1 MDVLE
6 PTEQERRLYYVG
18 LPSSPRLVARSGT
31 EPWTLRLDGWSC
43 YVEKTLRPV
52 GEHPIVGKWN
62 DDFPTSLR
70 GQAVSLVEQRGLHWH
85 AIDALRIGYHDVR
98 DAPVVVFISVEP
110 GSLSWREGRDVATQF
125 RLLLTSHQLP
135 DVQCEIKES
144 RLVKLAAPRVLRLP
158 SDDGTSPHTP
168 EMSLISDCVGSV
180 ISPSDMPTL
189 EGTSCLYLCDG
200 RTHATYALTCRHVCF
215 GVGAGAMDPGDL
227 VELLP
232 STAPSQSFGWM
243 PKKMIQ
249 PGTTTFNKTLSALKA
264 SKEDYQAKVQ
274 KFQERASMV
283 DDDRL
288 PGLIQYYQSLLA
300 NTTPVLAKFQAR
312 TEPSS
317 RTFGQVAYFR
327 GYAIRRHGELSDW
340 SLVRLDPDRY
350 KRTLSGL
357 ENRVFVGTGFST
369 LGLDQPR
376 LPDPDGTCRLQG
388 LLGITVPRTEGST
401 YYSMPTGI
409 VAKRGAGSGLT
420 FGMYNEAKSVLRTTT
435 GANSTPFIAIEWCVV
450 SYPQKRD
457 SAFSKPGDSGA
468 CIWDTV
474 ERRIAGMVTSGLGRD
489 AVLECGDFN
498 LEMAVDVTYSTPM
511 EWLLEDMAACGL
523 QLDVL

>member
-1 MDVLE
+1 M
-6 PTEQERRLYYVG
+6 ERR
-18 LPSSPRLVARSGT
+18 
-31 EPWTLRLDGWSC
+31 
-43 YVEKTLRPV
+43 
-52 GEHPIVGKWN
+52 
-62 DDFPTSLR
+62 FPNLTP
-70 GQAVSLVEQRGLHWH
+70 
-85 AIDALRIGYHDVR
+85 RIGYHDVR

-189 EGTSCLYLCDG
+189 EGTSCLYLRDG

-327 GYAIRRHGELSDW
+327 G
-340 SLVRLDPDRY
+340 P
-350 KRTLSGL
+350 LSGL

-420 FGMYNEAKSVLRTTT
+420 F
-435 GANSTPFIAIEWCVV
+435 AIEWCVV

-468 CIWDTV
+468 CIWDIV